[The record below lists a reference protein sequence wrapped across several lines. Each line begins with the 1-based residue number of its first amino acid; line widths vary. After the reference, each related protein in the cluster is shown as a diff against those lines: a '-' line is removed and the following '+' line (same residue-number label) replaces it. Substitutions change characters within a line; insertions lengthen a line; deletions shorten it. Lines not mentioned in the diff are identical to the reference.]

1 MSIFVEKTFR
11 RGGGCCAI
19 FAVGICLEP
28 NLPNFEELIS
38 KTSPHP
44 KGFQTLLRIQ
54 VSAARLDGSRI

>member
-1 MSIFVEKTFR
+1 MSIFVEKTFS

-38 KTSPHP
+38 KTV
-44 KGFQTLLRIQ
+44 RIQ
-54 VSAARLDGSRI
+54 KVFRLC